1 VAFYGAWRD
10 GELSFERQF
19 TWALA
24 RLAVSHL
31 LRQDESYGQRAG
43 AATHFYARFRLI
55 LNSKSANE
63 TRMHISFL
71 LVFKAGYLDN
81 AFWFLALHPAGLE
94 PATL

>member
-55 LNSKSANE
+55 LNSESANE

-71 LVFKAGYLDN
+71 LFFKAGYLDK
-81 AFWFLALHPAGLE
+81 ALWLFALHPAWLE